1 MYWQLTYIRP
11 LVTDDTL
18 RTQPLGTIP
27 DGQQPAVATSAPS
40 QPATRDGTYQGLY
53 QTIPEVRQNDGAY
66 EMIPPAEGT
75 QGDRSE
81 MPYAN
86 TRQYENTRRAWTGK
100 LQYTHDFVIVF
111 VLFYSRFF

>member
-11 LVTDDTL
+11 LVTDDAL
-18 RTQPLGTIP
+18 RTQPLATIP

-40 QPATRDGTYQGLY
+40 QPSTRDGTYQGLY

-86 TRQYENTRRAWTGK
+86 TRQYENTRRA
-100 LQYTHDFVIVF
+100 
-111 VLFYSRFF
+111 

>member
-1 MYWQLTYIRP
+1 MLGSQSLKAVVCNTIP
-11 LVTDDTL
+11 IPSPHTICSDFPVNVVVINDAL
-18 RTQPLGTIP
+18 RTQPLATIP

-86 TRQYENTRRAWTGK
+86 TRQYENTRRA
-100 LQYTHDFVIVF
+100 
-111 VLFYSRFF
+111 